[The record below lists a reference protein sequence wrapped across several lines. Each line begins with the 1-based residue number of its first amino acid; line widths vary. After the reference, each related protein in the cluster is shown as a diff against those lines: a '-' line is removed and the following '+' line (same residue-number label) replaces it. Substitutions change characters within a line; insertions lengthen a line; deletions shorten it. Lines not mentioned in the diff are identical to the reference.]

1 MEEKKLSQNESEM
14 SEMQEGWQA
23 KKLFNTYLE
32 FILLLLLIIV
42 IVVIIT
48 INLNF

>member
-23 KKLFNTYLE
+23 KKLFNTY
-32 FILLLLLIIV
+32 V
-42 IVVIIT
+42 
-48 INLNF
+48 NLKQVCP